1 MVWAKRVIVAAV
13 VIYMAV
19 LSGLFVVMHNPDR
32 FGRVM
37 RHVPDPAFMV
47 IPFRSMWKLARAG
60 PLRLGEVAPQFTLTS
75 ADKTEHVSLSSFRG
89 HKPVVLVFGSY
100 T

>member
-1 MVWAKRVIVAAV
+1 MLWAKRIIVAVFAA
-13 VIYMAV
+13 YLAA
-19 LSGLFVVMHNPDR
+19 LAGLFVVMHNPDR

-37 RHVPDPAFMV
+37 RHVPDTAFLV
-47 IPFRSMWKLARAG
+47 IPFRSMWKVARAG
-60 PLRLGEVAPQFTLTS
+60 PLKVGDAAPQFALTS
-75 ADKTEHVSLSSFRG
+75 ADKTGHVSLASFRG